1 MKNHIQ
7 ALALILGFCSLSL
20 PSFCQNE
27 TPFFE
32 GKINYSF
39 EFVDKQDE
47 LKSGMVKFIVGDQ
60 MLVTVKGNKYKN
72 EGNGKFDYTQY
83 YLGGD
88 SLLTTYRG
96 NKAVLWSLVTE
107 NEDSVLSFTIT
118 EHAEEVNGI
127 MCKLL
132 TAKTRKGEIKYYFH
146 EDYRANPEHFKR
158 HHDSFS
164 SFLIENTG
172 CLALKEIFD
181 MEDVYSMRV
190 FTEIMPGEV
199 ADTEIQKPQGP
210 RKKAD

>member
-1 MKNHIQ
+1 MKHHLQVIVF
-7 ALALILGFCSLSL
+7 LFGFCSLPLS
-20 PSFCQNE
+20 SFCQNASSS
-27 TPFFE
+27 FE
-32 GKINYSF
+32 GKINYDF
-39 EFVDKQDE
+39 EFIDKQDE

-60 MLVTVKGNKYKN
+60 MLVTIKGNRYKN

-107 NEDSVLSFTIT
+107 NEDSVLSFEIT
-118 EHAEEVNGI
+118 EDAEEVNGI
-127 MCKLL
+127 TCKLL
-132 TAKTRKGEIKYYFH
+132 TAKTRKGEIKYYFN
-146 EDYRANPEHFKR
+146 ENYRANPEHFKR

-164 SFLIENTG
+164 SFLIEKTG
-172 CLALKEIFD
+172 CLPLKEIFD

-190 FTEIMPGEV
+190 FTEIIPGEV
-199 ADTEIQKPQGP
+199 PEAEIQKPQGA

>member
-1 MKNHIQ
+1 MKKHIIPSVF
-7 ALALILGFCSLSL
+7 LLSFLYLPLI
-20 PSFCQNE
+20 SFSQDSKS
-27 TPFFE
+27 FFE

-60 MLVTVKGNKYKN
+60 MLVTLKGNKYKN

-107 NEDSVLSFTIT
+107 NEDSVLSFEISKD
-118 EHAEEVNGI
+118 AEEVNGI

-132 TAKTRKGEIKYYFH
+132 TAKTSKGEIKYYFN
-146 EDYRANPEHFKR
+146 EDYRANPEHYKH

-164 SFLIENTG
+164 SFLIGKTG
-172 CLALKEIFD
+172 CLALKEVFD

-190 FTEIMPGEV
+190 FTEIIPGEV
-199 ADTEIQKPQGP
+199 AEEEIQKPQGP

>member
-1 MKNHIQ
+1 MKNHLQ
-7 ALALILGFCSLSL
+7 AILLLFGFCCLPLS
-20 PSFCQNE
+20 SFCQNE
-27 TPFFE
+27 SSFFE
-32 GKINYSF
+32 GKINYEF

-60 MLVTVKGNKYKN
+60 MLVTIKGNSYKN

-107 NEDSVLSFTIT
+107 NEDSVHSFEII
-118 EHAEEVNGI
+118 EEAEEVNGI

-132 TAKTRKGEIKYYFH
+132 TAKTSKGEIKYYFN
-146 EDYRANPEHFKR
+146 EKYRANPEHFKR

-164 SFLIENTG
+164 SFLIEKTG
-172 CLALKEIFD
+172 CLPLKEIFD
-181 MEDVYSMRV
+181 MEDVYSMRK
-190 FTEIMPGEV
+190 FTEIIAAEV
-199 ADTEIQKPQGP
+199 SDTEIQKPQGP

>member
-1 MKNHIQ
+1 MKKHIITYG
-7 ALALILGFCSLSL
+7 LILSFLYL
-20 PSFCQNE
+20 PLISFSQDN
-27 TPFFE
+27 PSYFE
-32 GKINYSF
+32 GKINYTF
-39 EFVDKQDE
+39 EFIDKQDE

-60 MLVTVKGNKYKN
+60 MLVTIKGNKYKN

-107 NEDSVLSFTIT
+107 NEDSVLSYEIT
-118 EHAEEVNGI
+118 EEAEEVNGI

-132 TAKTRKGEIKYYFH
+132 TAKTNKGEIKYYFN
-146 EDYRANPEHFKR
+146 EEYRANPEYFER

-164 SFLIENTG
+164 SFLIGKTG
-172 CLALKEIFD
+172 CLALKEVFD

-190 FTEIMPGEV
+190 FTEITPGEV
-199 ADTEIQKPQGP
+199 AEEEIQKPQGS